1 MADPGLVDRALQ
13 EMRRAINARRAWHY
27 RACFLGEDGALTIH
41 AEKML
46 ADLNRFCRGNAS
58 CFDPDPRIHALIEG
72 RREVL
77 LRILEF
83 LNVDSAVLAQLVEV
97 KDE

>member
-1 MADPGLVDRALQ
+1 MNDLVDRAV
-13 EMRRAINARRAWHY
+13 ENMRRAINARRAMHY
-27 RACFLGEDGALTIH
+27 RACFTGDDGKVSLH
-41 AEKML
+41 GEKML

-58 CFDPDPRIHALIEG
+58 TFDPDPRIHALIEG

-77 LRILEF
+77 LRIIGF
-83 LNVDSAVLAQLVEV
+83 LNVDSAELARFVEV